1 MKSYL
6 EFESDIKGL
15 EEELDKLKDPF
26 SNEGLAEVNTEKINQ
41 IQSELDQKLKEVYS
55 NLSRWQKTLVARHE
69 ERPRAKFFINNLFSN
84 FINLS
89 GDRQFADDK
98 SVLVGFGVFEDQSVL
113 VIGQEKGDDLDGR
126 IERNFGMMRPEGY
139 RKCIRLMQLADK
151 FNIPIIS
158 FVDTP
163 GAYPGVGA
171 EERGQAEAIARS
183 IECSMS
189 LKVPNISIIIGEG
202 GSGGAIA
209 LASSNKIIMLENAIY
224 SVISP
229 EGCASILWRDP
240 KKSLE
245 AADAMK
251 LSAQDLLDFGIV
263 DSVIKEPLGGA
274 HRDKKA
280 LLDEIKKSI
289 RKNLR
294 ELSELSREDILN
306 HRKQKF
312 LSIGRKKGLVKN
324 IDSRD
329 RMTMEENVF
338 SNLKQKINKNKIVM
352 IITLVLA
359 ALVKKNVFSNLKQK
373 INKNKI
379 FIIITLALSA
389 LVLLTLL
396 YL

>member
-1 MKSYL
+1 MRNYL
-6 EFESDIKGL
+6 EFERDIKGL
-15 EEELDKLKDPF
+15 EEQLDKLKDPF
-26 SNEGLAEVNTEKINQ
+26 NNEGLAEVDTEKINQ

-55 NLSRWQKTLVARHE
+55 NLSRWQKTLLARHE

-113 VIGQEKGDDLDGR
+113 VIGQEKGDDLDSR

-158 FVDTP
+158 FIDTP
-163 GAYPGVGA
+163 GAYPGIGA

-209 LASSNKIIMLENAIY
+209 LASSNKIIMFENAIY

-240 KKSLE
+240 KKMLE
-245 AADAMK
+245 AAEAMK
-251 LSAQDLLDFGIV
+251 LSAQDLLDLKII
-263 DSVIKEPLGGA
+263 DEIIKEPLGGA
-274 HRDKKA
+274 HRDKNA

-289 RKNLR
+289 RKNLK
-294 ELSELSREDILN
+294 ELSELSREDILD

-312 LSIGRKKGLVKN
+312 LSIGRKKGLIKD
-324 IDSRD
+324 IDRKD
-329 RMTMEENVF
+329 KMTMEENIF
-338 SNLKQKINKNKIVM
+338 SNLKQKINKNRM
-352 IITLVLA
+352 IIPIAV
-359 ALVKKNVFSNLKQK
+359 ALV
-373 INKNKI
+373 
-379 FIIITLALSA
+379 ALI
-389 LVLLTLL
+389 LLILL